1 MCGTVEGRMMLQA
14 NLDNALEE
22 GREAVRRHAWREAY
36 ERLRAADQTA
46 GLEADD
52 LVGLAEAA
60 WWNGRSDECIAARE
74 RAYTLHLEAGRPRRA
89 ALVATSLA
97 KEQFGRSAPAIGQAW
112 LNRAQRLLQDEAVGV
127 EHGYLIRLRAMLAVE
142 GEDGLD
148 RALELARET
157 VEIGTRFGSR
167 DLMALGLQDQGRALI
182 AKGEV
187 KEVIAL
193 LDEATVAALSGELAP
208 YTTGVIYCNMIDQ
221 CQAMADYGRAR
232 EWTEAASRWCDRMAI
247 AGFPGMCR
255 VHRADVIGLRGGWR
269 EAELEA
275 RNAFDELRN
284 FHAGYAAEAQYVIG
298 ETRLWRGDLSEAREA
313 FRVAHE
319 LGRDP
324 NPGLALLQLAEG
336 KAEAAATTI
345 RRSLST
351 KRQPLGR
358 ARMLPAQ
365 LAIAVATDDRAT
377 ADAVARELGETA
389 KTYPT
394 PALKAQALTAQAVIS
409 LMGGDSETAVRLLC
423 EVLTLWR
430 QVEAPYEEAKARVAL
445 ASAYRSGGD
454 PDGAVLELHAARAS
468 FSRLGATID
477 EQQAS
482 RILLELGVSG
492 AADEA
497 TSPQS
502 TRTFVF
508 TDIVKSTELVE
519 AMGDDA
525 WNEVLRW
532 HDQMLQRLIGEHGG
546 EEIKH
551 VGDGLFASFEHPEQA
566 ITCAVQI
573 QRTLAEHR
581 RDHGFAPQVR
591 IGVHRAAAS
600 RVGLDYRGKGVHQAA
615 RIASMAAGGEILASW
630 QTAQPCTFPVSE
642 PREVS
647 LKGIAQPMQVVAI
660 NWR

>member
-1 MCGTVEGRMMLQA
+1 MWRREGEIMPQV
-14 NLDNALEE
+14 NLDNALQE
-22 GREAVRRHAWREAY
+22 GREAVLRHAWREAY
-36 ERLRAADQTA
+36 ERLQAADQA
-46 GLEADD
+46 GPLDADD
-52 LVGLAEAA
+52 LEGLAEAA
-60 WWNGRSDECIAARE
+60 WWNGRSDECLGARE
-74 RAYTLHLEAGRPRRA
+74 RAYTLHLESGRPRRA

-97 KEQFGRSAPAIGQAW
+97 KEQFVRNASAIGQAW
-112 LNRAQRLLQDEAVGV
+112 LNRAQRLLQDEPVGV
-127 EHGYLIRLRAMLAVE
+127 EHGYLTRLRAMLAVE

-157 VEIGTRFGSR
+157 VEIGSRFGSR

-182 AKGEV
+182 AKGQL
-187 KEVIAL
+187 KEGMAL
-193 LDEATVAALSGELAP
+193 LDEATVAALAGELAP
-208 YTTGVIYCNMIDQ
+208 YTTGVIYCNVIDQ
-221 CQAMADYGRAR
+221 CQEMADYGRAR

-284 FHAGYAAEAQYVIG
+284 FNAAYAAEAQYVIG
-298 ETRLWRGDLSEAREA
+298 VTRLWRGDLAEAREA
-313 FRVAHE
+313 FRHAHE

-324 NPGLALLQLAEG
+324 NPGLALLQLTEG
-336 KAEAAATTI
+336 KVEAAATTI

-351 KRQPLGR
+351 RRQPLGR

-365 LAIAVATDDRAT
+365 LAIALAADDRAT
-377 ADAVARELGETA
+377 AEAVARELSETA
-389 KTYPT
+389 KIYPT
-394 PALKAQALTAQAVIS
+394 PALRAQALTAEGVAS
-409 LMGGDSETAVRLLC
+409 LIAGDSEAAVRHLC
-423 EVLTLWR
+423 EVPTLWR

-445 ASAYRSGGD
+445 ASAYRAGGD
-454 PDGAVLELHAARAS
+454 PDGAVLELQAARAT
-468 FSRLGATID
+468 FSRLGAALN
-477 EQQAS
+477 ERQAVG
-482 RILLELGVSG
+482 LLVELGAAPG
-492 AADEA
+492 ADEA
-497 TSPQS
+497 ASPPA

-525 WNEVLRW
+525 WNEVLHW
-532 HDQMLQRLIGEHGG
+532 HDQMLQRLIGQHAG

-551 VGDGLFASFEHPEQA
+551 VGDGMFASFERPEQA
-566 ITCAVQI
+566 IGCAVQI

-591 IGVHRAAAS
+591 IGVHRAPAS

-615 RIASMAAGGEILASW
+615 RIAAVAAGGEILASW
-630 QTAQPCTFPVSE
+630 QTAQPCKFPVSE

-647 LKGIAQPMQVVAI
+647 LRGIAHPMQVVDI
-660 NWR
+660 SWR

>member
-1 MCGTVEGRMMLQA
+1 
-14 NLDNALEE
+14 
-22 GREAVRRHAWREAY
+22 
-36 ERLRAADQTA
+36 
-46 GLEADD
+46 
-52 LVGLAEAA
+52 
-60 WWNGRSDECIAARE
+60 
-74 RAYTLHLEAGRPRRA
+74 
-89 ALVATSLA
+89 
-97 KEQFGRSAPAIGQAW
+97 
-112 LNRAQRLLQDEAVGV
+112 
-127 EHGYLIRLRAMLAVE
+127 MLAVE
-142 GEDGLD
+142 ADGGLD

-345 RRSLST
+345 RRSLSS

-365 LAIAVATDDRAT
+365 LAIAVATDDRVT
-377 ADAVARELGETA
+377 AEAVARELGETA

-394 PALKAQALTAQAVIS
+394 PALRAQALTAEAVIS
-409 LMGGDSETAVRLLC
+409 LMAGDSETAVRLLC
-423 EVLTLWR
+423 EGLTLFR
-430 QVEAPYEEAKARVAL
+430 QGEAPYEGGEARGGL
-445 ASAYRSGGD
+445 GSAYRSGGD
-454 PDGAVLELHAARAS
+454 PRGAGVELQAGRAS
-468 FSRLGATID
+468 LSRAGGT
-477 EQQAS
+477 QQAP
-482 RILLELGVSG
+482 
-492 AADEA
+492 EA
-497 TSPQS
+497 
-502 TRTFVF
+502 V
-508 TDIVKSTELVE
+508 
-519 AMGDDA
+519 
-525 WNEVLRW
+525 
-532 HDQMLQRLIGEHGG
+532 
-546 EEIKH
+546 
-551 VGDGLFASFEHPEQA
+551 
-566 ITCAVQI
+566 
-573 QRTLAEHR
+573 
-581 RDHGFAPQVR
+581 
-591 IGVHRAAAS
+591 
-600 RVGLDYRGKGVHQAA
+600 
-615 RIASMAAGGEILASW
+615 
-630 QTAQPCTFPVSE
+630 
-642 PREVS
+642 
-647 LKGIAQPMQVVAI
+647 
-660 NWR
+660 